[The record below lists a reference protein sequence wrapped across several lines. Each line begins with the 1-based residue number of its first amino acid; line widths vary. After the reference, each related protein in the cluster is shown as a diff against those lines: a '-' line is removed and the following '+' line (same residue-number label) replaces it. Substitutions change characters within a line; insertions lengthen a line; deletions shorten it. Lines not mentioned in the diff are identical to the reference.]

1 MTRMPSGLPAATA
14 PEPLQVTNSLWAIA
28 ADVPLDQY
36 GPESLP
42 DRLRDMTWV
51 ADIAVAHEAVVER
64 VASAKGAAVVPMKL
78 FTMFSSRDRALAD
91 LKARGKEIASIVRR
105 IRGCAEWGVR
115 ITRRLAKGGRSA
127 SPGRRAVPASG
138 TAFLVAKKRARDEA
152 QASALQ
158 AVKAA
163 DSAFLNLSKLAR
175 ASHRREAPEGATTPP
190 LVDAAFLVPTSAQA
204 RFRAAVRRH
213 ASRCRKAGAD
223 VILTGPWP
231 AYNFVQAEEARG

>member
-1 MTRMPSGLPAATA
+1 MPRGLPAATT
-14 PEPLQVTNSLWAIA
+14 PEPLQLANSLWAIA

-36 GPESLP
+36 GSESLQ

-78 FTMFSSRDRALAD
+78 FTMFSSRERALAD
-91 LKARGKEIASIVRR
+91 FRARGKEIASILRR

-115 ITRRLAKGGRSA
+115 VTRRPPKAGRSA
-127 SPGRRAVPASG
+127 SPRRRAAPASG
-138 TAFLVAKKRARDEA
+138 TAFLVAKKLARDEA
-152 QASALQ
+152 QENAL
-158 AVKAA
+158 KAA
-163 DSAFLNLSKLAR
+163 EAAESAYLTLSKLAR

-190 LVDAAFLVPTSAQA
+190 LVDATFLVPTSGLA

-213 ASRCRKAGAD
+213 ASLCRKAGAE
-223 VILTGPWP
+223 VRLTGPWP

>member
-1 MTRMPSGLPAATA
+1 MTRMPSGVPAATP
-14 PEPLQVTNSLWAIA
+14 PEPVHVANSLWAIA

-64 VASAKGAAVVPMKL
+64 VASAKGAAVVPMKI

-91 LKARGKEIASIVRR
+91 LKARRKEIASIVRR

-115 ITRRLAKGGRSA
+115 VTRRLPRAGRSA
-127 SPGRRAVPASG
+127 SPNRRAAPASG

-152 QASALQ
+152 QESAI
-158 AVKAA
+158 KAA
-163 DSAFLNLSKLAR
+163 DAAESAFLNLSKLAR
-175 ASHRREAPEGATTPP
+175 ASHRRNAPEGATTPP

-204 RFRAAVRRH
+204 GFRAAVRRH
-213 ASRCRKAGAD
+213 ASLCRKAGAD
-223 VILTGPWP
+223 VTLTGPWP
-231 AYNFVQAEEARG
+231 AYNFVQEEARG